1 MPLLK
6 GKSKEIISQNIAEL
20 RRSGY
25 KEDQAVAI
33 AYSKAG
39 KSREKKKIKKA
50 SKEVAKHFR
59 KGDKS

>member
-6 GKSKEIISQNIAEL
+6 GKSKEVISQNIAEL

-33 AYSKAG
+33 AFSKAG
-39 KSREKKKIKKA
+39 KSKKKSIEKAKKKIA
-50 SKEVAKHFR
+50 AR
-59 KGDKS
+59 K

>member
-6 GKSKEIISQNIAEL
+6 GKNKEVISQNISEL
-20 RRSGY
+20 KRSGY

-39 KSREKKKIKKA
+39 KSDVKKRAKKA
-50 SKEVAKHFR
+50 ADKVAKHFK
-59 KGDKS
+59 KG